1 MEIHQKDQ
9 LMMLPRSSKM
19 KQQKKGTSDVKLL
32 GEKIK
37 GIHVAM
43 LTTVEPDGTLRS
55 RPMVTQDTEF
65 DGDLWFFTQAS
76 APKVEE
82 VQQHQQV
89 NVSYEKPSED
99 LFISV
104 SGTAQLVRDRN
115 EIRKQWRPHYK
126 TWFPKGEDDPDLAL
140 LKVAVTRA
148 EYWHIPLGGGLSSL
162 FRGHTPQL
170 AETDGVDV
178 KLNIR
183 H

>member
-1 MEIHQKDQ
+1 MSHQKKS
-9 LMMLPRSSKM
+9 M
-19 KQQKKGTSDVKLL
+19 SDVKLL
-32 GEKIK
+32 NEKIK
-37 GIHVAM
+37 DIRIAM
-43 LTTVEPDGTLRS
+43 LTTVEPDGTLHS

-65 DGDLWFFTQAS
+65 DGDLWFFTLAS

-89 NVSYEKPSED
+89 NVNYEKPSED

-115 EIRKQWRPHYK
+115 EIKKRWGSHYK
-126 TWFPKGEDDPDLAL
+126 TWFPNGEDDPNLAL
-140 LKVAVTRA
+140 LKVTVTRA
-148 EYWHIPLGGGLSSL
+148 EYWHMPSGGVLSSI

-170 AETDGVDV
+170 AEADGVDV

>member
-1 MEIHQKDQ
+1 MSHQRKS
-9 LMMLPRSSKM
+9 M
-19 KQQKKGTSDVKLL
+19 SDVKLL
-32 GEKIK
+32 NEKIK
-37 GIHVAM
+37 DIRIAM

-55 RPMVTQDTEF
+55 RPMVTQDTDF

-76 APKVEE
+76 APKVED

-104 SGTAQLVRDRN
+104 SGTAQLVRDRS
-115 EIRKQWRPHYK
+115 EIKKRWKAHYK
-126 TWFPKGEDDPDLAL
+126 TWFSNGEDDPDLAL
-140 LKVAVTRA
+140 LKVTVTRA
-148 EYWHIPLGGGLSSL
+148 EYWHMPSGGVLSSL
-162 FRGHTPQL
+162 FKGHAPKS
-170 AETDGVDV
+170 EEVEGVDV